1 MDRPGTSNL
10 GATDTIG
17 GDGTDAQIKAPSDTR
32 PISKIVAQ
40 RIRDAIKPGPD
51 FDEKPEAFVLECD
64 LRRILTRET
73 VQLVL
78 DRILYKYPDRSVSLD
93 AIFNDTR
100 GTGRLRILATLL
112 YIGRTKALH
121 EFVSF
126 NIWDDALPLS
136 KSKAPFVD
144 LEGIWLKGF
153 VEDQYIFLPQVID
166 FECMKHKKLRDPI
179 RMPFL
184 NPLVDPEEGAHGVV
198 SKRCKDHY
206 AVKLFKADAVTFQQ
220 ERDALVRFS
229 HPNKGHES
237 LIQLLYSYELRSNKY
252 LIFPCAEWDLENH
265 WANHEA
271 DPRSHA
277 DLIWMLQECY
287 GIASGLYKVHNHTSW
302 KIGARES
309 GSQNKGRH
317 GDIKPKNIL
326 FFRDEGDSAGR
337 LVVADFTLMRFHSSI
352 DTEYTRIRN
361 VGYSRTYRPPE
372 MDASRATQ
380 VSQKYDIWTLGCV
393 FLEFITWHLLGPD
406 AVRPSKEG
414 CGRGFVAPDG
424 QVREDFGTS
433 RLRDDN
439 TVVRHDKFFNLYH
452 DTPPIVKP
460 SVLKVT
466 SLVST
471 GV

>member
-1 MDRPGTSNL
+1 MDRPRNSNL
-10 GATDTIG
+10 GTTDAIG
-17 GDGTDAQIKAPSDTR
+17 GDGTDAQTNAPSDTR
-32 PISKIVAQ
+32 PI
-40 RIRDAIKPGPD
+40 R
-51 FDEKPEAFVLECD
+51 FDETSEAFVLECD

-78 DRILYKYPDRSVSLD
+78 DRILYRYPDKPTVSLD
-93 AIFNDTR
+93 TIFDDTR
-100 GTGRLRILATLL
+100 DTGRLKILATLI
-112 YIGRTKALH
+112 YIGRTKALY
-121 EFVSF
+121 EFVTS

-136 KSKAPFVD
+136 KSSPLFTDWK
-144 LEGIWLKGF
+144 WLWLGAF
-153 VEDQYIFLPQVID
+153 VERQYLFLPQVID
-166 FECMKHKKLRDPI
+166 FECMEHKRFNGSI

-184 NPLVDPEEGAHGVV
+184 NPLVDPEEGAHGAV
-198 SKRCKDHY
+198 SKVRIHQDYQKWGRRTRCKDQY
-206 AVKLFKADAVTFQQ
+206 AIKLFKADAVTFQQ

-237 LIQLLYSYELRSNKY
+237 LIQLLYSYELRSRKY
-252 LIFPCAEWDLENH
+252 LIFPCAEWDLEYH
-265 WANHEA
+265 WANHQA
-271 DPRSHA
+271 DPTSQA

-302 KIGARES
+302 QVGARKS
-309 GSQNKGRH
+309 GSRNKGRH

-326 FFRDEGDSAGR
+326 FFRHEDDSPGR

-352 DTEYTRIRN
+352 DTDYTRIRN

-372 MDASRATQ
+372 MDGSGGTQ

-393 FLEFITWHLLGPD
+393 FLEFITWHLLGSD

-433 RLRDDN
+433 RQRDDN
-439 TVVRHDKFFNLYH
+439 AVVRHDKFFNSFY

-460 SVLKVT
+460 SVLKIVD
-466 SLVST
+466 
-471 GV
+471 